1 MAGSHFVCAPL
12 AQTYRHIFLVSAHT
26 SLAVINMALTG
37 FVDDYPSD
45 YEMVDARPEVESDR
59 RDGSVEEED
68 TINNLNASNLE
79 EHDKNTGGGGGT
91 RECEIRSNED
101 GGSEAKTQVGAG
113 LLFGLSGLILGGP
126 IFGILTGVGAAIVA
140 SKDEGTAGDVA
151 RSTGAFAVTTGSLVG
166 EAARDVNEKHGILEK
181 IKNAFASGWSR
192 VQQFDEE
199 HKVGEKAKETI
210 DDVKQKTVEFEKEHH
225 LMQHILEGVQNGVNF
240 LLDKL
245 KGATT
250 DCDGH
255 TGAGSK

>member
-1 MAGSHFVCAPL
+1 
-12 AQTYRHIFLVSAHT
+12 
-26 SLAVINMALTG
+26 MALTG
-37 FVDDYPSD
+37 FVDDSSSK
-45 YEMVDARPEVESDR
+45 YETVDARPEVGSDR
-59 RDGSVEEED
+59 KDGSVEEED
-68 TINNLNASNLE
+68 MINNLNAFNLE
-79 EHDKNTGGGGGT
+79 EHDKNTGGDN
-91 RECEIRSNED
+91 RSNED
-101 GGSEAKTQVGAG
+101 GDSEAKTQVGAG

-126 IFGILTGVGAAIVA
+126 IFGILTGVSAAVVA

>member
-68 TINNLNASNLE
+68 TINNLNSSNLE

-91 RECEIRSNED
+91 REC
-101 GGSEAKTQVGAG
+101 
-113 LLFGLSGLILGGP
+113 
-126 IFGILTGVGAAIVA
+126 
-140 SKDEGTAGDVA
+140 GDVA